1 MKSFQ
6 MSLSLKKLNP
16 QANESAC
23 SFELSDFPLSNNDNN
38 GHIFIYYKI
47 QFVFSQ
53 VRYGVICRL
62 SGTICLTIAK
72 SVMTDVLI

>member
-23 SFELSDFPLSNNDNN
+23 SFELSDFPLSNDNN
-38 GHIFIYYKI
+38 GHIFLFMIKYNLS
-47 QFVFSQ
+47 FL
-53 VRYGVICRL
+53 RYG
-62 SGTICLTIAK
+62 TA
-72 SVMTDVLI
+72 